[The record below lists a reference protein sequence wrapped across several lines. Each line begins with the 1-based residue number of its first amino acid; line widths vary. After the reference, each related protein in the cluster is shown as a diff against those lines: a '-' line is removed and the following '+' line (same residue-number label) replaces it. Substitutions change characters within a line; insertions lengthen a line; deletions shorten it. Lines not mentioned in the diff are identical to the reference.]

1 MASTE
6 QPCLIREAT
15 TEDAAAVRELYGAG
29 AVEEFT
35 ARLGDRWTAPG
46 TRHYVTESDGRVVAA
61 FALTALGRLR
71 PEGNPRLMLH
81 EIKIRPSFRGIG
93 VAEDILSWLAGTL
106 GVGTETEL
114 LALAPLGQ
122 RPASF
127 DRFDLE
133 ASHQAFK
140 WPVRKGHSS
149 T

>member
-1 MASTE
+1 MASAE
-6 QPCLIREAT
+6 RPCLIREAT
-15 TEDAAAVRELYGAG
+15 TEDAAAVRELYGGG

-35 ARLGDRWTAPG
+35 ARLGDRRTSPG

-71 PEGNPRLMLH
+71 PEGSPRLMLH

-93 VAEDILSWLAGTL
+93 VAEDILSWLAKAR
-106 GVGTETEL
+106 GVGSETEL

-140 WPVRKGHSS
+140 WPVRKGRSAI
-149 T
+149 